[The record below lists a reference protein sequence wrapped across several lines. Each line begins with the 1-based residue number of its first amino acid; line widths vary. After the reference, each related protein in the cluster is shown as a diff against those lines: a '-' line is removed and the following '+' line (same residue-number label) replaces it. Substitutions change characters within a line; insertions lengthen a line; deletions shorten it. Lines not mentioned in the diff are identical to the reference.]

1 MEPTPAKPSSAATVE
16 GSSRVVIFPPA
27 EGREGFVDDA
37 RRHPTTNDA
46 ARRGGLAVP
55 GSGKKRVCGRNGKLA
70 GTRRM
75 ATGAIT
81 NLVASGLSRG
91 DGAQRR

>member
-27 EGREGFVDDA
+27 EGREGLVDDA

-46 ARRGGLAVP
+46 ARRGGLAVALREEA
-55 GSGKKRVCGRNGKLA
+55 GVRTQWEVGRHSSHGDGRNNEFG
-70 GTRRM
+70 GFWP
-75 ATGAIT
+75 
-81 NLVASGLSRG
+81 
-91 DGAQRR
+91 Q